1 MLYLI
6 KEYGKEKE
14 YLKIG
19 KADSIDN
26 RIKQYDTHC
35 AEFEVLDT
43 FEGNTKEEKLLH
55 TLLEDYTVKGEW
67 MEYSEEILSLWKM
80 YKHLYPIIKK
90 SVPPQIKEVYPP
102 DYKTLKES
110 IAHFADINERAI
122 TQAERAI
129 TQAEESAIHAKC
141 AIKLVEI
148 YSSIVKSCIELMSP
162 EQLEELEETIP
173 QEQIGLLKE
182 SLSNK

>member
-1 MLYLI
+1 M
-6 KEYGKEKE
+6 
-14 YLKIG
+14 
-19 KADSIDN
+19 
-26 RIKQYDTHC
+26 
-35 AEFEVLDT
+35 
-43 FEGNTKEEKLLH
+43 LH

-80 YKHLYPIIKK
+80 YKYLYPIIKK
-90 SVPPQIKEVYPP
+90 SVPPQIKEVYPS
-102 DYKTLKES
+102 DYETLKES

>member
-80 YKHLYPIIKK
+80 YKHLYPIIKN
-90 SVPPQIKEVYPP
+90 SVPPQIKEVYPS
-102 DYKTLKES
+102 DYETLKES
-110 IAHFADINERAI
+110 IAYFADIN
-122 TQAERAI
+122 ERAI